1 MLPPF
6 FVIFLDLWKDVVPDE
21 VLPKVLLKRM
31 LVQIG

>member
-6 FVIFLDLWKDVVPDE
+6 FVKFLDGWQDFVPDE
-21 VLPKVLLKRM
+21 VLPRVLLKRM